1 MSPIQHLRPVNLH
14 ERLCQWF
21 HRAPQTPIPHWDAV
35 VPPDLILPD
44 AAALRADIEARVDR
58 LAGVIDDA
66 HGDLVDRIVEEI
78 LQQEHA
84 ALAVQHEQR
93 LDLLSRIEEQGITH
107 ATRIGRQV
115 RDLRIEQ
122 DRHMGLFEQAWYE
135 LSGDTPPASA
145 PADGALADPLTGG
158 RGRTQPSDEGLPPVT
173 PLRLAMPA
181 RNARS
186 TDETHDETDDQ
197 PAATGSDGL
206 HRPPAHP

>member
-1 MSPIQHLRPVNLH
+1 MSPIQHLRPVNLR

-21 HRAPQTPIPHWDAV
+21 HRAPQTPIPHWDAI

-66 HGDLVDRIVEEI
+66 HGDLVDRVAEAI

-84 ALAVQHEQR
+84 VLAVQHEQR
-93 LDLLSRIEEQGITH
+93 LDLLARIEEQGIAH

-122 DRHMGLFEQAWYE
+122 DRLMGLFEQAWYE

-145 PADGALADPLTGG
+145 PADRVLADPLT
-158 RGRTQPSDEGLPPVT
+158 
-173 PLRLAMPA
+173 A
-181 RNARS
+181 RNSRS
-186 TDETHDETDDQ
+186 TDETDDQ
-197 PAATGSDGL
+197 PAATGSGRASPSTGSPVTQTAVTCRAGSTGSGGGL
-206 HRPPAHP
+206 GCCSRPVRR